1 MNQSSL
7 PVAQIKAE
15 LFRAL
20 AHPVR
25 VRALEL
31 LVQEERSVGE
41 LAAELDIDLSNLSQ
55 QLAVLRRAE
64 IVATRREGNTIYYSV
79 PNPGIPALLK
89 TARELIVASLQNS
102 SSLLASLEDRTEQ
115 QP

>member
-1 MNQSSL
+1 MKHSPL

-41 LAAELDIDLSNLSQ
+41 LATALDVDLSHLSQ
-55 QLAVLRRAE
+55 QLAVLRRAD
-64 IVATRREGNTIYYSV
+64 VVVTRRDGNTIYYSV
-79 PNPGIPALLK
+79 QNPAVQALLK
-89 TARELIVASLQNS
+89 TAREMVVASLQNS
-102 SSLLASLEDRTEQ
+102 SSLLASLGAGEESAE
-115 QP
+115 

>member
-1 MNQSSL
+1 MEQSPL
-7 PVAQIKAE
+7 PIAQIKAE

-20 AHPVR
+20 AHPLR

-41 LAAELDIDLSNLSQ
+41 LATALDIDISHLSQ

-64 IVATRREGNTIYYSV
+64 VVATRREGNTIYYSV
-79 PNPGIPALLK
+79 PNPGIPALLT
-89 TARELIVASLQNS
+89 TARELVVTSLQTS
-102 SSLLASLEDRTEQ
+102 RSLLA
-115 QP
+115 